1 MKMKEKNKIKLMRIA
16 TILRQ
21 LYSNG
26 TINGEENVAIVNI
39 KALNNLGEEIE
50 QIIMD
55 ELNNKLTK

>member
-1 MKMKEKNKIKLMRIA
+1 MKEKNKIKLMRIA